1 MKRLFFIF
9 YILASLQL
17 QAQQVPLIISSH
29 IKIIENLT
37 KETARTLPS
46 GLEILLYPI
55 MGTNLTASE
64 DRLITN
70 LFTKELTTKFKDI
83 NNSVSTIN
91 MLSDP
96 SIKEA
101 LTTYPSNEEILN
113 IASYLKKEIVLFI
126 NISKIKN
133 DFRSI
138 WSPTTRAIE
147 KKPIYLLQATMMKSD
162 SHYVL
167 MRFFNYFYL
176 E

>member
-70 LFTKELTTKFKDI
+70 LFTKEAH
-83 NNSVSTIN
+83 N
-91 MLSDP
+91 
-96 SIKEA
+96 
-101 LTTYPSNEEILN
+101 
-113 IASYLKKEIVLFI
+113 
-126 NISKIKN
+126 
-133 DFRSI
+133 
-138 WSPTTRAIE
+138 
-147 KKPIYLLQATMMKSD
+147 
-162 SHYVL
+162 
-167 MRFFNYFYL
+167 
-176 E
+176 